1 MLRLIFALL
10 VISAVGI
17 GEVALAENPAQERL
31 HIVVP
36 AGPGGGLDATAR
48 AIGRAL
54 VSNEQ
59 VVRMSYE
66 NRTGGGGGK
75 AMAYFVES
83 ADSLTDTLLVN
94 STPLLIRSL
103 QGLFPHS
110 YKDLTP
116 IAGLIADPGIIAVR
130 ADSPFKTWADVV
142 SAMQKKPGKLFFGGG
157 SVKGSLDHIILSLL
171 VENAGIAPRSVRYL
185 PYDGGGKAMLALLS
199 GEVDIMVSG
208 LGETLSQQKAGS
220 IRLLGMTAEN
230 ANPNFSDVPTFKS
243 QGVDVVF
250 YNWRGLF
257 APSSTAAQKRALWID
272 VIADTMGSAAWQQQM
287 LRYGWQPLFLPG
299 PEFSQ
304 YLADQETELQ
314 NVLVQLGLVR

>member
-1 MLRLIFALL
+1 MLKPLFAFWLF
-10 VISAVGI
+10 SFAGI
-17 GEVALAENPAQERL
+17 CASVMADDLAEERL
-31 HIVVP
+31 HIVIP

-54 VSNEQ
+54 VSHQEFAR
-59 VVRMSYE
+59 VSYE

-83 ADSLTDTLLVN
+83 TDALTDTLLVN

-110 YKDLTP
+110 YRDLIP
-116 IAGLIADPGIIAVR
+116 VAGLIADPGIIAVR
-130 ADSPFKTWADVV
+130 ADSPYSSWADVV
-142 SAMQKKPGKLFFGGG
+142 AAMQQNPGKLFVGGG

-171 VENAGIAPRSVRYL
+171 VDKAGIAPRSVRYL

-208 LGETLSQQKAGS
+208 LGETLAQQKAGS
-220 IRLLGMTAEN
+220 IRLLGMTAERS
-230 ANPNFSDVPTFKS
+230 NPTFPDVPTFKA
-243 QGVDVVF
+243 QQVDVVF

-257 APSSTAAQKRALWID
+257 APSSTSPAQRTQWITQLSNTVD
-272 VIADTMGSAAWQQQM
+272 SAQWQQQ
-287 LRYGWQPLFLPG
+287 LTRYGWQPLFLPG
-299 PEFSQ
+299 DDFSN
-304 YLADQETELQ
+304 YLARQETMLKE
-314 NVLVQLGLVR
+314 VLTQLGLVR